1 MSPIWDHPRA
11 CGVYT
16 PAPRARGTAR
26 GSSPR
31 VRGLRQGHVPQ
42 RAPLRIIPAR
52 AGFTWAG
59 RPFREA
65 VSGSS
70 PRVRGLPIGELI
82 GLASAGII
90 PARAGFTG
98 LRPTY
103 PRATWDHPRA
113 CGVYKMSTLRPIPLL
128 GSSPRV
134 RGLPRLAA
142 ADGRGPRIIPARAG
156 FTDGYLLHGPRNGD
170 HPRACGVYAA
180 LPMTPVYICGSSPRV
195 RGLRLL
201 RPSSRQWTWIIP
213 ARAGFTSCESR

>member
-42 RAPLRIIPAR
+42 RAPLR
-52 AGFTWAG
+52 
-59 RPFREA
+59 
-65 VSGSS
+65 
-70 PRVRGLPIGELI
+70 
-82 GLASAGII
+82 II

-195 RGLRLL
+195 RGLRRRLL
-201 RPSSRQWTWIIP
+201 LDRVRAGIIP
-213 ARAGFTSCESR
+213 ARAGFTNKELPYGEPH